1 MDNVF
6 WLVLRRLRTPLL
18 VLIGA
23 YAVSVG
29 GLVLIPGVD
38 GEGQPWRFDF
48 LHAFYFVSY
57 MGSTIGF
64 GEIPHPFT
72 PAQRLWVTLCIFLTV
87 TAWLYAIGR
96 IFALVQESSFR
107 NAVAE
112 ARFVRAVRRISQP
125 FWIICGYGET
135 GKLLVRALVRR
146 QVQVV
151 LLDRRQ
157 TEISQLRVESFGP
170 RIPAL
175 CGNASDTLR
184 LLESGMRRRLCQGVV
199 AMTDDNDDNIRI
211 SVTAKLIRPEL
222 RVIARAGTTEA
233 ADNLSSFDT
242 DHVIHAYSVFG
253 EHLLMTQTRPS
264 LHLLHAWLISLPGYV
279 REGPSPPPRGH
290 WIVCGYGRFGQ
301 ATARALEEAGNR
313 VTVIDSNPAKVP
325 EGGVVGRGTVAGPLR
340 EAGIESADGIACG
353 LDSDPNTLS
362 AVMTARA
369 LNPDIYVI
377 ARQDQRADST
387 IYKAAHIDLIMEV
400 NRMAVWRILPLIHEP
415 LLADFLGR
423 MRSEDEPRAA
433 ATLDRIRARCGK
445 RTPATWAL
453 RIDADQAP
461 MLARRLAAGQRISL
475 GTLLRDPRERE
486 RPLPA
491 LALILQREGEEPLL
505 MPDADVALAVG
516 DELLL
521 CARQGAPRLLTNTL
535 HDPCDSAY
543 VLDGRE
549 QPAGWLW
556 RQLASRRDGRG
567 GGTQASTQRHPG
579 KGTR

>member
-1 MDNVF
+1 MDTII

-23 YAVSVG
+23 YAISVG

-38 GEGQPWRFDF
+38 DQGQPWRYDF

-64 GEIPHPFT
+64 GEIPYPFT

-87 TAWLYAIGR
+87 TAWLYSIGR
-96 IFALVQESSFR
+96 IFALVQEDSFR

-112 ARFVRAVRRISQP
+112 ARFVRAVRRINHP
-125 FWIICGYGET
+125 FWIIGGYGET
-135 GKLLVRALVRR
+135 GKLLVNALARR
-146 QVQVV
+146 GVQVV
-151 LLDRRQ
+151 LLDRRES
-157 TEISQLRVESFGP
+157 EISQLQIDNFGP

-175 CGNASDTLR
+175 CGNASETLH

-222 RVIARAGTTEA
+222 HVIARAGTSEA

-264 LHLLHAWLISLPGYV
+264 LHLLHAWLISLPGYE
-279 REGPSPPPRGH
+279 REGPPPPPRGH

-301 ATARALEEAGNR
+301 ATASALEEAGNR

-340 EAGIESADGIACG
+340 EAGIETAVGIACG

-387 IYKAAHIDLIMEV
+387 IYKAADIDLIMEV
-400 NRMAVWRILPLIHEP
+400 NRMAVWRMLPLIHEP
-415 LLADFLGR
+415 LLADFLAR
-423 MRSEDEPRAA
+423 MRSEHEPRAA
-433 ATLDRIRARCGK
+433 ATLEQIRARCGE
-445 RTPATWAL
+445 RTPATWSL
-453 RIDADQAP
+453 RINAVEAP
-461 MLARRLAAGQRISL
+461 MITRRLAAGRCISL
-475 GTLLRDPRERE
+475 EALLRDPRERT
-486 RPLPA
+486 RQLPV
-491 LALILQREGEEPLL
+491 LALMLKRDGAGPLL
-505 MPDADVALAVG
+505 MPGAEITLAPG

-521 CARQGAPRLLTNTL
+521 CAQEDHPRLLAYTL
-535 HDPCDSAY
+535 HEPCDSAY
-543 VLDGRE
+543 VLDGEHR
-549 QPAGWLW
+549 PAGWLW
-556 RQLASRRDGRG
+556 RRIAGWRS
-567 GGTQASTQRHPG
+567 
-579 KGTR
+579 

>member
-1 MDNVF
+1 MDTIF

-38 GEGQPWRFDF
+38 GDGQPWRFDF

-96 IFALVQESSFR
+96 IFALVQEHSFR

-112 ARFVRAVRRISQP
+112 ARFVRAVRRINQP

-135 GKLLVRALVRR
+135 GKLLLNALVRR
-146 QVQVV
+146 DVQVV
-151 LLDRRQ
+151 LLDRR
-157 TEISQLRVESFGP
+157 ESAISQLRVESFGP

-175 CGNASDTLR
+175 CGNASETLH

-211 SVTAKLIRPEL
+211 SVTAKLMRPEL
-222 RVIARAGTTEA
+222 RVIARAGTNEA

-242 DHVIHAYSVFG
+242 DDVIHAYSVFG

-264 LHLLHAWLISLPGYV
+264 LHLLHAWLISLPGYE
-279 REGPSPPPRGH
+279 REAPPPPPRGH

-301 ATARALEEAGNR
+301 ATASALEEAGNR

-340 EAGIESADGIACG
+340 EAGIETADGIACG

-377 ARQDQRADST
+377 ARQDFRADGT

-400 NRMAVWRILPLIHEP
+400 NRMAVWRMLPLIHEP
-415 LLADFLGR
+415 LLADFLAR

-433 ATLDRIRARCGK
+433 ATLDQVRARCGK
-445 RTPATWAL
+445 RTPATWSL
-453 RIDADQAP
+453 RINASEAP
-461 MLARRLAAGQRISL
+461 MLHRRLLAGQRIAL
-475 GTLLRDPRERE
+475 DTLLRDPRDRTHQ
-486 RPLPA
+486 LPA
-491 LALILQREGEEPLL
+491 LTLMLRRGEEDPVL
-505 MPDADVALAVG
+505 MPETETALRVDDA
-516 DELLL
+516 LLISIEEDH
-521 CARQGAPRLLTNTL
+521 RRLLKATL

-543 VLDGRE
+543 VLDGVE
-549 QPAGWLW
+549 QASGWLW
-556 RQLASRRDGRG
+556 QQLARWRG
-567 GGTQASTQRHPG
+567 
-579 KGTR
+579 